1 MSPAIL
7 VNMAAWVTLV
17 GYFKMLAFG
26 FIGLF
31 GIVWTAISL
40 YLVNRSRRS
49 QSWPEAVGTVV
60 SAEVRK
66 IDTGAA
72 STRVGYSLTYE
83 PYIKYQY
90 CVGASKFE
98 NDTYA
103 LAALPWTADPAPA
116 QAILKGYPVG
126 GQVPVFY
133 DPSNPKNSALV
144 PGGSRG
150 NWYFLLIG
158 LVFMAAGALGL
169 LRRW

>member
-7 VNMAAWVTLV
+7 ANMAAWVTLV

-31 GIVWTAISL
+31 GIV
-40 YLVNRSRRS
+40 
-49 QSWPEAVGTVV
+49 
-60 SAEVRK
+60 
-66 IDTGAA
+66 
-72 STRVGYSLTYE
+72 
-83 PYIKYQY
+83 
-90 CVGASKFE
+90 
-98 NDTYA
+98 
-103 LAALPWTADPAPA
+103 WTADPAPA

-150 NWYFLLIG
+150 NWYFLLLG

>member
-1 MSPAIL
+1 MGAL
-7 VNMAAWVTLV
+7 VTLV

-40 YLVNRSRRS
+40 YLVDRSRRS

-66 IDTGAA
+66 VVSGEA
-72 STRVGYSLTYE
+72 STYE
-83 PYIKYQY
+83 PYIKYRY
-90 CVGASKFE
+90 CVGADNCE
-98 NDTYA
+98 NDAYA

-116 QAILKGYPVG
+116 QAILKGYLVG

-133 DPSNPKNSALV
+133 DPSNPKNSVLV

-150 NWYFLLIG
+150 NWYFLLLG
-158 LVFMAAGALGL
+158 FVFIAAGALGL

>member
-7 VNMAAWVTLV
+7 ANMAAWVTLV

-66 IDTGAA
+66 IVSGEA
-72 STRVGYSLTYE
+72 STHVGFSVTYQ
-83 PYIKYQY
+83 PYIKYRY
-90 CVGASKFE
+90 GVGAGKYE
-98 NDTYA
+98 NDAYA

-144 PGGSRG
+144 PGVREG
-150 NWYFLLIG
+150 IG
-158 LVFMAAGALGL
+158 ISCCLASCS
-169 LRRW
+169 LRRASSGC